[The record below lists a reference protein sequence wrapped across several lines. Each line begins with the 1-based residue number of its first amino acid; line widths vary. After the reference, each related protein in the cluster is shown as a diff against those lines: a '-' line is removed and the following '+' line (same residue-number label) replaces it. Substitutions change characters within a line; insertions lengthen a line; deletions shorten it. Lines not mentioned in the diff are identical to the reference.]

1 MRTITYMKGGRI
13 LTREVPDL
21 TAQEQAALDAR
32 KALIANRRLQQEAR
46 SERATLRT
54 VALDQIIKDGAVSKD
69 LRDYAAALDAIVA
82 TPADELLVGALPE
95 KPQSLKEI

>member
-1 MRTITYMKGGRI
+1 
-13 LTREVPDL
+13 
-21 TAQEQAALDAR
+21 
-32 KALIANRRLQQEAR
+32 
-46 SERATLRT
+46 